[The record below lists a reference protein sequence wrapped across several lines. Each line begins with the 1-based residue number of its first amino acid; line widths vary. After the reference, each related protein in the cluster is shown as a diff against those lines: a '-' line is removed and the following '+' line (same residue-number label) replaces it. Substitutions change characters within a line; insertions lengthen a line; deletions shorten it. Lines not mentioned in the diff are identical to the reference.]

1 MTDRLRRLAL
11 VSLIPSLV
19 DVGLLVVLRQTL
31 GWMLVLADL
40 TAIAVASVLSYV
52 LHRTVTFRSDPYVR
66 WVQVPMAFVGVAAVA
81 ALVDVAVLRAEFAGT
96 GFDTT
101 GALVAAKLVAL
112 AAAATVR
119 WFGYRAVLL
128 AGLTRAR
135 RQRSPRPPAP
145 GRLRFSVIVPAYGE
159 AGRIGDTVR
168 AIRAAITADGPV
180 DPRDLELVV
189 VDDGSRD
196 GTADAAL
203 DAGADQVVVQP
214 RNRGKGAAVRA
225 GVQAARGRTMAFTDA
240 DLAYSPDQ
248 LLRILDAVE
257 DGWDVAIGDRGHPD
271 ARTVVSTSRLREL
284 GSRVINLLGYAVLL
298 GSFRDTQCGLKGFR
312 SDVGRFLFARART
325 DGFAFDIE
333 LLHLVE
339 RHDLSLVEVPVE
351 VTNSTRTT
359 VRVVR
364 DTARLVRDLFRMRHW
379 AATGAYEVEVDS
391 AQEPSLPDLPPVEG
405 DAEGDAKGDAAVG
418 STSGKEESRTY

>member
-1 MTDRLRRLAL
+1 MTERLRRLAL

-19 DVGLLVVLRQTL
+19 DVGLLVVLRQGL
-31 GWMLVLADL
+31 GWVLVLADL

-66 WVQVPMAFVGVAAVA
+66 WVQVPLAFVAVA
-81 ALVDVAVLRAEFAGT
+81 ATAAVVDVVVLRALFAGT
-96 GFDTT
+96 GFHAT
-101 GALVAAKLVAL
+101 GTVVAAKLVSL

-145 GRLRFSVIVPAYGE
+145 GHLRLSVVVPAYEE
-159 AGRIGDTVR
+159 AERIAGTVR
-168 AIRAAITADGPV
+168 AIRSALTVDGPV
-180 DPRDLELVV
+180 APRDLEVVV

-225 GVQAARGRTMAFTDA
+225 GVQAARGRTVAFTDA
-240 DLAYSPDQ
+240 DLAYAPEQ
-248 LLRILDAVE
+248 LLRILAAVE
-257 DGWDVAIGDRGHPD
+257 DGWDVAIGDRGHPE
-271 ARTVVSTSRLREL
+271 ARTIVSASPLRAL
-284 GSRVINLLGYAVLL
+284 GSRVINLLVYAVLL

-351 VTNSTRTT
+351 VSNSTRTT

-364 DTARLVRDLFRMRHW
+364 DTGRLLRDLFRMRHW
-379 AATGAYEVEVDS
+379 AATGVYEVEVDS
-391 AQEPSLPDLPPVEG
+391 APRSDLPDLP
-405 DAEGDAKGDAAVG
+405 AVVG
-418 STSGKEESRTY
+418 SADDEDRLASTSGEGPSRTY

>member
-1 MTDRLRRLAL
+1 MTERLRRLAL

-19 DVGLLVVLRQTL
+19 DIGLLVFLRQTL

-40 TAIAVASVLSYV
+40 AAVTVASVLSYV

-66 WVQVPMAFVGVAAVA
+66 WAQVPQAFAAVAAAA
-81 ALVDVAVLRAEFAGT
+81 ALVDVVVLRAAFAGT
-96 GFDTT
+96 GFHATST
-101 GALVAAKLVAL
+101 LIAAKLVSL

-145 GRLRFSVIVPAYGE
+145 GRLRFSVIVPAYDE

-168 AIRAAITADGPV
+168 AIRAALTAGGPV
-180 DPRDLELVV
+180 GPHDLEVVV

-196 GTADAAL
+196 RTADAAL

-240 DLAYSPDQ
+240 DLSYSPDQ
-248 LLRILDAVE
+248 LLRVLDAVE
-257 DGWDVAIGDRGHPD
+257 DGWDVAIGDRSHPD
-271 ARTVVSTSRLREL
+271 ARTVVSTSRLRAL

-351 VTNSTRTT
+351 VSNSARTT
-359 VRVVR
+359 VRILR
-364 DTARLVRDLFRMRHW
+364 DTVRLVRDLFRMRHW
-379 AATGAYEVEVDS
+379 AATGAYEVEGDGTQ
-391 AQEPSLPDLPPVEG
+391 APGLPDLPPVDEG
-405 DAEGDAKGDAAVG
+405 AALAPA
-418 STSGKEESRTY
+418 SGEQHSRTY

>member
-1 MTDRLRRLAL
+1 MTERLRRLAL

-19 DVGLLVVLRQTL
+19 DVGLLVFLRQTL

-40 TAIAVASVLSYV
+40 VAIAVASVLSYV

-66 WVQVPMAFVGVAAVA
+66 WVQVPSAFVGVATLA

-96 GFDTT
+96 GFQATST
-101 GALVAAKLVAL
+101 LVAAKLVAL

-128 AGLTRAR
+128 AGMTRGR
-135 RQRSPRPPAP
+135 RQRTPRPPAP
-145 GRLRFSVIVPAYGE
+145 GRARLSVIVPAYEE
-159 AGRIGDTVR
+159 AERIGATVR
-168 AIRAAITADGPV
+168 AIRTALTVDGPV
-180 DPRDLELVV
+180 GPHDLEIVV

-214 RNRGKGAAVRA
+214 RNRGKGAAVRT

-240 DLAYSPDQ
+240 DLSYSPDQ

-271 ARTVVSTSRLREL
+271 ARTVVSTSRLRAL
-284 GSRVINLLGYAVLL
+284 GSRVINALGYAVLL

-364 DTARLVRDLFRMRHW
+364 DTTRLVRDLFRMRHW
-379 AATGAYEVEVDS
+379 AATGVYEVDVDS
-391 AQEPSLPDLPPVEG
+391 APDLPPDLTAGPEP
-405 DAEGDAKGDAAVG
+405 DPAAAEQDDLVTPA
-418 STSGKEESRTY
+418 SGKEQSPTY